1 MASIPHFYSDYP
13 FSSDEFSEFSS
24 VMAQDHRYA
33 RTGSFSSTIVSNGAI
48 SGSSGGAMLGDH
60 QDHNFPTFYD
70 HKHGYAL
77 NLCEGESEIMSP
89 SPGMNSLPDQRFGI
103 ADMVVPT
110 LMDYKMGSNC
120 GIAKF
125 QNFGGGYQLSDVCEY
140 GEDCCGILPKFT
152 PVMCP
157 AAEENWRLE
166 YNPITAKENTNM
178 VKVGRY
184 TVEERKDR
192 ILRYLKKRNQRNF
205 NKTIKYACRKTLADR
220 RVRVRG
226 RFARNNET
234 FEEETEVK
242 KNDDNIPHHRH
253 EKDTYCTSD
262 AVQIKNDEEDEEQW
276 LQEALASLMYVP
288 PPYIAG

>member
-1 MASIPHFYSDYP
+1 MASIPHFYSDYQ
-13 FSSDEFSEFSS
+13 FSPDKFSEISS

-33 RTGSFSSTIVSNGAI
+33 RTGSFSSTNMSSGAI
-48 SGSSGGAMLGDH
+48 SSPGGGAMLGDH
-60 QDHNFPTFYD
+60 QDYSFPTFYD
-70 HKHGYAL
+70 HENGCAPDIFQ
-77 NLCEGESEIMSP
+77 GESEIMSP
-89 SPGMNSLPDQRFGI
+89 IPATKSLPERFGI
-103 ADMVVPT
+103 SDMAVPT

-120 GIAKF
+120 GIAKI
-125 QNFGGGYQLSDVCEY
+125 QSFGGGFQLSDVCEY

-152 PVMCP
+152 SATCP

-166 YNPITAKENTNM
+166 YNRITAKENTNM

-226 RFARNNET
+226 RFAKNNEI

-242 KNDDNIPHHRH
+242 KNDDNIPHHHH

-262 AVQIKNDEEDEEQW
+262 AVQIKNDDDDEEQW
-276 LQEALASLMYVP
+276 LQEALASLMFV
-288 PPYIAG
+288 PYIAAG

>member
-125 QNFGGGYQLSDVCEY
+125 QNFGGGFQLSDVCEY
-140 GEDCCGILPKFT
+140 GEDCFGILPKFT
-152 PVMCP
+152 PVMCT

-166 YNPITAKENTNM
+166 YNPITAK
-178 VKVGRY
+178 
-184 TVEERKDR
+184 RKH
-192 ILRYLKKRNQRNF
+192 QHGQGWS
-205 NKTIKYACRKTLADR
+205 TIKYACRKTLADR

-242 KNDDNIPHHRH
+242 KNDDNIPHRHH